1 MTNLRTPDILVRDTE
16 EIDIARLGSIPHG
29 NAFVAMGAHK
39 MLKDAPVIPQVNGL
53 PIGRFE
59 DLSTPA
65 YDFETDPYLEP
76 YKHYIQNPFMGNV
89 TAPGFPG
96 FSPSDANAILRF
108 AQQHVIGDVHRTTV
122 LTFDTK
128 RQDGGV
134 TNLPFVVREAEPV
147 STNSTFWIQ
156 ETKNGGKH
164 EIWMQYSQVVMM
176 DFFRPREDQVPGRA
190 EWPHISINTLRK
202 VDDWTADL

>member
-65 YDFETDPYLEP
+65 YDFETDCLIWSRISALHPKPVHGECYGSR
-76 YKHYIQNPFMGNV
+76 I
-89 TAPGFPG
+89 PGV
-96 FSPSDANAILRF
+96 
-108 AQQHVIGDVHRTTV
+108 Q
-122 LTFDTK
+122 
-128 RQDGGV
+128 
-134 TNLPFVVREAEPV
+134 
-147 STNSTFWIQ
+147 
-156 ETKNGGKH
+156 
-164 EIWMQYSQVVMM
+164 SQ
-176 DFFRPREDQVPGRA
+176 
-190 EWPHISINTLRK
+190 
-202 VDDWTADL
+202 